1 MRTKIILGLSVI
13 LFFVSCK
20 RDQKHWDTN
29 IKAPIFKA
37 ELGFK
42 NLIADSLLVVE
53 SDKSYSLSYEY
64 EYAIDSVGSYLDV
77 PDTLDKVKITLDK
90 LVLADRTY
98 TDTFTLREMDPST
111 GLFDGLTL
119 PFDAQKI
126 DNPQGEQIIDVSEE
140 FFQTAKFNK
149 GFLDITIHNQLP
161 VYVDIII
168 FKLANKESG
177 QVIAQDTF
185 TDIAPDASQT
195 KSIDLA
201 GKVVDGVMVGSIV
214 SVETR
219 ASNGPVL
226 IDADKG
232 VILNLSVHSLEPEYA
247 TAIFPEQTLVE
258 DKQEVVYKFG
268 GPLITEIK
276 ARSGWVKMKISS
288 TIQEE
293 IIIDYSFPNSG
304 ENGDFNK
311 PFRRQ
316 YRVPAAKPGT
326 TQVIEGEFPLDGY
339 VMQYK
344 GKDPT
349 QPPFFNTIYSELTA
363 RTVYSGEVRD
373 LSLEDFVEIEFGLVD
388 IKPEYAFGDF
398 GKKEFILDE
407 TVDIPIFKDVSGTID
422 LEAVK
427 MNLFL
432 DNAFGIQALTTVNSI
447 TASNSKNKTTV
458 SLTHPQAIGKD
469 ILLTRATNPPLL
481 AHTQFYEFDQN
492 TSNIKEFMEVLPD
505 KITTNIKII
514 SRPNGSNDYTDFVK
528 DESYLR
534 ARLSVVM
541 PVQFAA
547 NNLTLVEKQAF
558 NFNGLENSEKI
569 KSGTFKLRV
578 ENDFP
583 LDAKILVEFL
593 NEADEVLLDLFNTGE
608 KIEAA
613 QVNSGTGKTDQS
625 ALSYLTANISA
636 QQMDLIREATKV
648 RIKSVFDTPNGTPN
662 KIFSDYLIKTQL
674 SADFVYEQTL

>member
-1 MRTKIILGLSVI
+1 MRTKFILGLSVI
-13 LFFVSCK
+13 LLFASCK
-20 RDQKHWDTN
+20 RGQKSWDTN
-29 IKAPIFKA
+29 IKAPLFKA
-37 ELGFK
+37 ELGFT
-42 NLIADSLLVVE
+42 NLLDDSLLVVA
-53 SDKSYSLSYEY
+53 SDKSYSLSYDY

-98 TDTFTLREMDPST
+98 VDTITLREMDPQT

-126 DNPQGEQIIDVSEE
+126 ENPQGEQIIDVSEE

-149 GFLDITIHNQLP
+149 GFLDITIHNDLP
-161 VYVDIII
+161 VYVDKII
-168 FKLANKESG
+168 FKLVNKEGG
-177 QVIAQDTF
+177 QVVAQDTF
-185 TDIAPDASQT
+185 TDIAPNSSAT

-214 SVETR
+214 TVETR

-232 VILNLSVHSLEPEYA
+232 VRIELSVHSLEPEYA

-258 DKQEVVYKFG
+258 DKQEVEYQFG

-276 ARSGWVKMKISS
+276 ARTGWVKMKISS

-311 PFRRQ
+311 PFTRQ
-316 YRVPAAKPGT
+316 YRVPPAKPGSI
-326 TQVIEGEFPLDGY
+326 QVIEGEFPLDGY

-349 QPPFFNTIYSELTA
+349 QAPFFNTVYSELTA

-373 LSLEDFVEIEFGLVD
+373 LSLDDFVEIEFGLVD

-398 GKKEFILDE
+398 GQKEFELNE
-407 TVDIPIFKDVSGTID
+407 TVDIPIFKDVSGALD
-422 LEAVK
+422 LEAIK

-447 TASNSKNKTTV
+447 TASNSSNKTSV
-458 SLTHPQAIGKD
+458 SLTHADVIGKD
-469 ILLTRATNPPLL
+469 VLLTRATNPPLL
-481 AHTQFYEFDQN
+481 AHTQFYEF
-492 TSNIKEFMEVLPD
+492 TESSSNIKDFMEVLPD
-505 KITTNIKII
+505 QITTNIKVI
-514 SRPNGSNDYTDFVK
+514 SRPNGSRDYTDFVK

-534 ARLSVVM
+534 ARLKVVM

-547 NNLTLVEKQAF
+547 DNLTLVEKQGFSF
-558 NFNGLENSEKI
+558 NSLENSEKI
-569 KSGTFKLRV
+569 KSGTFKLKV

-583 LDAKILVEFL
+583 FDAIIIVEFL
-593 NEADEVLLDLFNTGE
+593 TETDETLHTLFNTGE

-613 QVNSGTGKTDQS
+613 IVNTTTGRSDNS
-625 ALSYLTANISA
+625 AVSYLTASISA
-636 QQMDLIREATKV
+636 TQMDLIRDATKI
-648 RIKSVFDTPNGTPN
+648 RITSIFDTPNGSPN
-662 KIFSDYLIKTQL
+662 KVFSDYLIKTKL